1 MPDPPPRQQGRQPPP
16 RPARAP
22 SRTSGGSPRLS
33 PAGDSPPRPPA
44 SPLAAW
50 LDALDRGDTKALES
64 AALAAQRATND
75 PKFADALISPRG
87 PLYPTVA
94 ELPPSARDALSR
106 RQAEIDALRANP
118 PAPIPLGLVAQ
129 EGGVPKSVYEKVG
142 DVRIQIRGEYSR
154 LGPVVPRHFPTI
166 VAGEKQPPIA
176 KGSGRLELARWL
188 ARPEHPLTA
197 RVMANRIWEFH
208 FGEGIVRTPSNFGKL
223 GEPPSDPDLLDHL
236 SRRFIASGWSIKAM
250 HRLVMNSAAYQQSA
264 SVPPESLKRDPENRL
279 FGRMN
284 RRRLESEPIRD
295 SLLSVAGR
303 LDPTMGGPS
312 YRDFNVPRRTLYLM
326 TIRSDRSS
334 FGPLF
339 DAADATAMVDKRVV
353 STVAPQALF
362 LLNNQFVMDQA
373 KAFADRVRREA
384 TTTAAR
390 IDRAYRLAY
399 GRAAKAEEIGVGRQ
413 VVGASDDP
421 AVWAAYAHVLLCGNE
436 FLFVD

>member
-1 MPDPPPRQQGRQPPP
+1 MPM
-16 RPARAP
+16 
-22 SRTSGGSPRLS
+22 
-33 PAGDSPPRPPA
+33 
-44 SPLAAW
+44 
-50 LDALDRGDTKALES
+50 
-64 AALAAQRATND
+64 
-75 PKFADALISPRG
+75 
-87 PLYPTVA
+87 
-94 ELPPSARDALSR
+94 
-106 RQAEIDALRANP
+106 
-118 PAPIPLGLVAQ
+118 
-129 EGGVPKSVYEKVG
+129 SVYETIG

-154 LGPVVPRHFPTI
+154 LGPVVPRRFPTI
-166 VAGEKQPPIA
+166 LAGEAQSPITN
-176 KGSGRLELARWL
+176 GSGRLELAKWL

-197 RVMANRIWEFH
+197 RVMANRIWAFH

-223 GEPPSDPDLLDHL
+223 GEPPGGPDLLDYL

-264 SVPPESLKRDPENRL
+264 TTPAESRKLDPENRL

-284 RRRLESEPIRD
+284 RRRLESEPLRD

-303 LDPTMGGPS
+303 LDSAMGGPS

-362 LLNNQFVMDQA
+362 LLNNPFVLDQA
-373 KAFADRVRREA
+373 KAFAERVRREA
-384 TTTAAR
+384 GTTEAR

-399 GRAAKAEEIGVGRQ
+399 GRPASRQEIEVGRGI
-413 VVGASDDP
+413 VGTGDD
-421 AVWAAYAHVLLCGNE
+421 ATDWAAYAQALLCNNE
-436 FLFVD
+436 FIFAD